1 MYCPALSNSTS
12 SILTGSLEHPA
23 MSTNKMGIIFSFQ
36 TPILSLNLTKRPF
49 INKKHQVVSLYNT
62 KEENG

>member
-23 MSTNKMGIIFSFQ
+23 MSTKKNGNNFFISDSNSVIEFNKTTIYKQKASGGII
-36 TPILSLNLTKRPF
+36 
-49 INKKHQVVSLYNT
+49 V
-62 KEENG
+62 